1 MTRVVVDA
9 EFWGKLNNPQG
20 PVELCDPS
28 GRTVGYL
35 YPLPASPDPGNSK
48 VASPF
53 SDEELLRRE
62 REPGGRSLEEILRDL
77 AKR

>member
-1 MTRVVVDA
+1 MTKVVVDSD
-9 EFWGKLNNPQG
+9 FWSRLNNPEG

-35 YPLPASPDPGNSK
+35 YPAPCLELASAK
-48 VASPF
+48 AMSPF

-62 REPGGRSLEEILRDL
+62 QEPGGRSLQEILRDL
-77 AKR
+77 RKQ